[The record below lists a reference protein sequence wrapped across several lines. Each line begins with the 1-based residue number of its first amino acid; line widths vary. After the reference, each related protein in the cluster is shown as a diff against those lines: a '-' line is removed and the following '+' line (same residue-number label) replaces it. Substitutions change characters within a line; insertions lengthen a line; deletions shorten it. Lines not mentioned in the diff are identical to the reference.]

1 MAYNGGIH
9 NIMCVMDN
17 TVGSLTQIQR
27 SIIIG
32 SLLGDGYLRIVP
44 GRKDALFEVNHSF
57 SQKEYVDW
65 KYEML
70 KSICRSGPK
79 MRRGN
84 GSRIAYRFSTRQMT
98 ELTELKRIFYAGGRK
113 NIPENIQL
121 DPIMLAVWFMDDG
134 SRCRESDVYFNTQQ
148 FSRTDQEKCMQMLSQ
163 FGIESSLNKDKEYE
177 RIRIK
182 KSSIQTLYGVVTPHV
197 IPSMRY
203 KLGYNPVETCS
214 LGSGVGATVMS
225 TG

>member
-9 NIMCVMDN
+9 STICVVDN
-17 TVGSLTQIQR
+17 TVGSLTQLQR

-44 GRKDALFEVNHSF
+44 GRHHALFEVNHSF

-84 GSRIAYRFSTRQMT
+84 GSRIAYRFSTRQMP
-98 ELTELKRIFYAGGRK
+98 ELTKLQRMFYAGGKK

-121 DPIMLAVWFMDDG
+121 DPVMLAVWFMDDG

-148 FSRTDQEKCMQMLSQ
+148 FSQIDHEKCMQMLSQ
-163 FGIESSLNKDKEYE
+163 FGIESSRNKDKEYE

-182 KSSIQTLYGVVTPHV
+182 KSSIRILYDVVTPHV
-197 IPSMRY
+197 IPSMKY

-214 LGSGVGATVMS
+214 MRSGVGATAMFA
-225 TG
+225 G